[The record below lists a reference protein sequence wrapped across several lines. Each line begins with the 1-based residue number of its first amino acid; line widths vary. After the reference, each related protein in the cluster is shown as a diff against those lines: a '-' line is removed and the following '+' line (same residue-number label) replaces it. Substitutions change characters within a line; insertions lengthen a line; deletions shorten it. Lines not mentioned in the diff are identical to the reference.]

1 VPLYEIDPDGELVP
15 FRRLHGG
22 AELYESE
29 IEDLFWANPDEF
41 IGEPL
46 FLIARQPTLRS
57 GGRPDVVALDVDAR
71 VVVAEVKRDVDRG
84 QTAQSL
90 EYAGWARAT
99 NLDELA
105 GMYHRGAE
113 AFFDD
118 WQSFTDSSAPVV
130 ITRSPRLILIAR
142 ELHGRTVSAF
152 DYLIEHGVPLK
163 LVPVAVYQ
171 DAAGRKFLDIDLEHE
186 PELVSA
192 SDASE
197 AEVEDWTR
205 IEGRRVRVSDLLDA
219 GLLHPGDELVWER
232 PRVGRV
238 YRARVSENGAIE
250 LEDGRRF
257 ASPSRAG
264 IEAAGVQALDG
275 WHAWR
280 VPARNNAK
288 LDELRH
294 ELAVTLASSAAT
306 S

>member
-1 VPLYEIDPDGELVP
+1 MP
-15 FRRLHGG
+15 FRRLRGG

-57 GGRPDVVALDVDAR
+57 GGRPDVVALDAAAR

-84 QTAQSL
+84 QIAQSL
-90 EYAGWARAT
+90 EYAGWARTA

-105 GMYHRGAE
+105 GMYHRGPE

-118 WQSFTDSSAPVV
+118 WQGFTDSSAPVV
-130 ITRSPRLILIAR
+130 IARSPRLILIAR
-142 ELHGRTVSAF
+142 ELHGRTASAF

-192 SDASE
+192 VESSE
-197 AEVEDWTR
+197 AETEAENWTL

-219 GLLHPGDELVWER
+219 GLLNAGDELVWER
-232 PRVGRV
+232 PKVGAT
-238 YRARVSENGAIE
+238 YRAQVTENGAIE

-264 IEAAGVQALDG
+264 KEAAGMEALDG

-280 VPARNNAK
+280 VPARDRVK
-288 LDELRH
+288 LDDLRH
-294 ELAVTLASSAAT
+294 ELALTLARETGSSV
-306 S
+306 